1 MPIIEAETIFRTHL
15 TVHEE
20 YQGQS
25 TGKFGLQLK
34 LSDEQAEK
42 LTNDGVKTKV
52 YDGQAL
58 RKFSSRYVIEVFNA
72 EGRVSPEDV
81 TELPSGSRVRLEYT
95 TKAHP
100 TAGEVPYAKRVMILE
115 LAEDK
120 ESEAD
125 KEFFAKVNLAS
136 KEVPF

>member
-34 LSDEQAEK
+34 LSEAQVAK
-42 LTNDGVKTKV
+42 LSDDGVKTKM
-52 YDGQAL
+52 YEGQSL
-58 RKFSSRYVIEVFNA
+58 RKFSSRYAIEVFDA
-72 EGRVSPEDV
+72 KGRVSPEDV
-81 TELPSGSRVRLEYT
+81 NELPSGSRVRLEYT
-95 TKAHP
+95 TKKHP

-120 ESEAD
+120 ESDAD
-125 KEFFAKVNLAS
+125 KEFFAKSTPSVDDI
-136 KEVPF
+136 PF

>member
-34 LSDEQAEK
+34 LSEAQVEK
-42 LTNDGVKTKV
+42 LTADGVKTKM
-52 YDGQAL
+52 YEGQSL
-58 RKFSSRYVIEVFNA
+58 RKFSSRYAIEVFDDN
-72 EGRVSPEDV
+72 GRVAPENV
-81 TELPSGSRVRLEYT
+81 TELPSGSIVRLEYT
-95 TKAHP
+95 TKQHP
-100 TAGEVPYAKRVMILE
+100 TAGEVPYAKRVMILQ

-120 ESEAD
+120 ESDAD
-125 KEFFAKVNLAS
+125 KEFFAKSTPSVDDI
-136 KEVPF
+136 PF